1 MNDDAKESA
10 LARKL
15 RHFLDF
21 STQDVADILAL
32 EQQEFSVAPRT
43 ELISQDGED
52 QSYYVLLKGW
62 AACSKLLPDGR
73 RHIINFA
80 VPGDFL
86 GLRCFLLPK
95 ADHAVVTITEATV
108 SQFPQHRIIDL
119 IRANPRFGAAVLWAL
134 SFEQAI
140 VVEHLVNIGRRSA
153 LERTAHLLLELE
165 ARLGLVGLSGDGSFE
180 VPATQEDLGDV
191 LGLTTVHVNRVLRQL
206 RTRELIAIRQRRI
219 EILDRDRL
227 QELAQFTAGYLEHD
241 HASRLAQLGAR
252 EIPAA
257 RPGTGAQRR

>member
-1 MNDDAKESA
+1 MGKEVNESA

-21 STQDVADILAL
+21 SQDDVACVVAL
-32 EQQEFSVAPRT
+32 EEQELVVAPRT
-43 ELISQDGED
+43 ELISQDAEG
-52 QSYYVLLKGW
+52 QSYFVLLKGW

-73 RHIINFA
+73 RQIINFA

-95 ADHAVVTITEATV
+95 ADHAVVTITEASV
-108 SQFPQHRIIDL
+108 SQFPQQQMVDL
-119 IRANPRFGAAVLWAL
+119 IRANPKFGAAVLWAL

-140 VVEHLVNIGRRSA
+140 VVDHLVNIGRRSA

-165 ARLGLVGLSGDGSFE
+165 ARLSLVGLSADGSFE
-180 VPATQEDLGDV
+180 VPVTQEDLGDV

-206 RTRELIAIRQRRI
+206 RTRDLIAIRQRRVN
-219 EILDRDRL
+219 ILDRDGL
-227 QELAQFTAGYLEHD
+227 EELAQFAAGYLEGEG
-241 HASRLAQLGAR
+241 ASRLGQWGA
-252 EIPAA
+252 
-257 RPGTGAQRR
+257 

>member
-1 MNDDAKESA
+1 MGDGLEESA

-15 RHFLDF
+15 RHSLDF
-21 STQDVADILAL
+21 SNEDVAGIIAL
-32 EQQEFSVAPRT
+32 EEQELAVAPRT
-43 ELISQDGED
+43 EIVAQDSGD
-52 QSYYVLLKGW
+52 PSYFVLLRGW

-73 RHIINFA
+73 RQIINFA

-86 GLRCFLLPK
+86 GLRGFLLPK
-95 ADHAVVTITEATV
+95 ADHAIVTITEAKV
-108 SQFPQHRIIDL
+108 SQFPRQRMLDL
-119 IRANPRFGAAVLWAL
+119 IRDNPRFGAAVLWAL

-165 ARLGLVGLSGDGSFE
+165 ARLGLVGLSHDGQFE
-180 VPATQEDLGDV
+180 VPVTQEDLGDA

-206 RTRELIAIRQRRI
+206 RAQGLLATRQRRV

-227 QELAQFTAGYLEHD
+227 QELAQFTAGYLG
-241 HASRLAQLGAR
+241 HAAAGRLGQKGGAR
-252 EIPAA
+252 
-257 RPGTGAQRR
+257 

>member
-1 MNDDAKESA
+1 MGNGVNESA

-21 STQDVADILAL
+21 SPNDVACVVAL
-32 EQQEFSVAPRT
+32 EEQELVVAPRT
-43 ELISQDGED
+43 ELISQDAEG
-52 QSYYVLLKGW
+52 QSYFVLLKGW

-73 RHIINFA
+73 RQIINFA

-95 ADHAVVTITEATV
+95 ADHAVVTITEASV
-108 SQFPQHRIIDL
+108 SQFPQQQVVDL
-119 IRANPRFGAAVLWAL
+119 IRANPKFGAAVLWAL

-140 VVEHLVNIGRRSA
+140 VVDHLVNIGRRSA

-165 ARLGLVGLSGDGSFE
+165 ARLSLVGLSANGSFE
-180 VPATQEDLGDV
+180 IPVTQEDLGDV

-206 RTRELIAIRQRRI
+206 RTRDLIAIRQRRV
-219 EILDRDRL
+219 EILDRDGL
-227 QELAQFTAGYLEHD
+227 EELAQFAAGYLEGE
-241 HASRLAQLGAR
+241 GAGR
-252 EIPAA
+252 F
-257 RPGTGAQRR
+257 GQWGA

>member
-1 MNDDAKESA
+1 MGNEVNESA

-21 STQDVADILAL
+21 SHDDVACVVAL
-32 EQQEFSVAPRT
+32 EEAPRT
-43 ELISQDGED
+43 ELISQDAEG
-52 QSYYVLLKGW
+52 QSYFVLLKGW

-73 RHIINFA
+73 RQIINFG

-95 ADHAVVTITEATV
+95 ADHAVVTITEASV
-108 SQFPQHRIIDL
+108 SQFPQQQMVDL
-119 IRANPRFGAAVLWAL
+119 IRANPKFGAAVLWAL

-140 VVEHLVNIGRRSA
+140 VVDHLVNIGRRSA

-165 ARLGLVGLSGDGSFE
+165 ARLSLDGLSADGSFE
-180 VPATQEDLGDV
+180 VPMTQEDLGDV

-206 RTRELIAIRQRRI
+206 RTRDLIAIHQRRV
-219 EILDRDRL
+219 EILDHDGL
-227 QELAQFTAGYLEHD
+227 EELAQFAAGYLEGEG
-241 HASRLAQLGAR
+241 ASRLGQWGA
-252 EIPAA
+252 
-257 RPGTGAQRR
+257 

>member
-1 MNDDAKESA
+1 MSNEVKESA

-21 STQDVADILAL
+21 SSEDVAGIVAL
-32 EQQEFSVAPRT
+32 EEQDLAVAPRT
-43 ELISQDGED
+43 EIVSQDSGD
-52 QSYYVLLKGW
+52 QSYFVLLRGW

-73 RHIINFA
+73 RQIINFA

-86 GLRCFLLPK
+86 
-95 ADHAVVTITEATV
+95 
-108 SQFPQHRIIDL
+108 DL
-119 IRANPRFGAAVLWAL
+119 IRENPRFGAAVLWAL

-165 ARLGLVGLSGDGSFE
+165 ARLGFVDLAPNGKFE
-180 VPATQEDLGDV
+180 LPATQEDLGDA

-206 RTRELIAIRQRRI
+206 RAQGLVATQQRRI
-219 EILDRDRL
+219 EILDRDGL
-227 QELAQFTAGYLEHD
+227 QEVAQFSAGYLEHVA
-241 HASRLAQLGAR
+241 ASRLGRRGAR
-252 EIPAA
+252 
-257 RPGTGAQRR
+257 

>member
-1 MNDDAKESA
+1 MGNEVNESA

-21 STQDVADILAL
+21 SHDDVACVVAL
-32 EQQEFSVAPRT
+32 EEQELVVAPRT
-43 ELISQDGED
+43 ELISQDAEG
-52 QSYYVLLKGW
+52 QSYFVLLKGW

-73 RHIINFA
+73 RQIINFA

-95 ADHAVVTITEATV
+95 ADHAVVTITEASV
-108 SQFPQHRIIDL
+108 SQFPQQQMVDL
-119 IRANPRFGAAVLWAL
+119 IRANPKFGAAVLWAL

-140 VVEHLVNIGRRSA
+140 VVDHLVNIGRRSA

-165 ARLGLVGLSGDGSFE
+165 ARLRLVGLSADGNFE
-180 VPATQEDLGDV
+180 VPVTQEDLGDV

-206 RTRELIAIRQRRI
+206 RTPDLIGIRQRRV
-219 EILDRDRL
+219 EILDRDGL
-227 QELAQFTAGYLEHD
+227 EELAQFAAGYLEGEG
-241 HASRLAQLGAR
+241 ASRLGQ
-252 EIPAA
+252 
-257 RPGTGAQRR
+257 